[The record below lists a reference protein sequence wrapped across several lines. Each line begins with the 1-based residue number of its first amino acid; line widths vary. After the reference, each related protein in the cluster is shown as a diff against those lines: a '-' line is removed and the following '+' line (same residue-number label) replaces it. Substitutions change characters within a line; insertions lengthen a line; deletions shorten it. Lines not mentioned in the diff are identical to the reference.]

1 MQPALSPP
9 VFPLGKDRA
18 NFPQSIAER
27 GEGTKRSLM
36 HKARRSHALAGLFH
50 AFTNKGK
57 YCGTQGK
64 LGFPFLTSA
73 SINAGGNPCN

>member
-9 VFPLGKDRA
+9 PCLSSWESRA
-18 NFPQSIAER
+18 NFPRSIAER

-50 AFTNKGK
+50 AVINKVR

-64 LGFPFLTSA
+64 LGFPFLV
-73 SINAGGNPCN
+73 